1 MNNYQIKKDYLKKIK
16 LIQEYNKYYFDKNK
30 PIVPD
35 QEYDFL
41 KKKNHKFRKKIFIF
55 KK

>member
-1 MNNYQIKKDYLKKIK
+1 MNNDQIKKDYFKKIK

-41 KKKNHKFRKKIFIF
+41 KKKIINF